1 MKMKQKNNTE
11 KPKKQNGGITLI
23 ALVITIIVLL
33 ILAGVAIATLT
44 GDNGVLT
51 KAGNAKNTVND
62 AEIEEQIKLAYQD
75 YYMAKYSDSGYT
87 LQNALAKT
95 GLDVVSVDGS
105 DSTGYEVKVN
115 TKNGEKSYILQSNGT
130 VGIASSEWTYDGHG
144 TYTKGI
150 KQIKVGQEVNYNQG
164 TGYTFPTDTSKGMGV
179 SATQNSETK
188 KYDLTSGT
196 YTTDSTLT
204 WRVLGVNSLGQIE
217 LISNKPHPESVA
229 LANEEG
235 YNNGAEELNKLSNA
249 LYGKGTGAEKAR
261 SLNVNDLN
269 TLANYK
275 PEEDTTNN
283 SRYNTYRKYQ
293 FKSDGSYE
301 YSDSAD
307 GQTNWSAWSSIPGYF
322 GVNTFTMLG
331 SNETISKDNPK
342 ETDAIKHT
350 YYGYNVKDKIKSAIS
365 ETFANLV
372 VDSRHNQWLASSC
385 VLADSPEANW
395 RMFNLSSYGN
405 LRYSYLYSS
414 GGYRYGNAFA
424 WRPVVTL
431 ESNIQLNWN
440 GTTNKYDIQQ

>member
-1 MKMKQKNNTE
+1 M
-11 KPKKQNGGITLI
+11 
-23 ALVITIIVLL
+23 
-33 ILAGVAIATLT
+33 
-44 GDNGVLT
+44 
-51 KAGNAKNTVND
+51 
-62 AEIEEQIKLAYQD
+62 
-75 YYMAKYSDSGYT
+75 
-87 LQNALAKT
+87 
-95 GLDVVSVDGS
+95 
-105 DSTGYEVKVN
+105 
-115 TKNGEKSYILQSNGT
+115 
-130 VGIASSEWTYDGHG
+130 
-144 TYTKGI
+144 
-150 KQIKVGQEVNYNQG
+150 GQEVDYNQG

-179 SATQNSETK
+179 GATQNSETK
-188 KYDLTSGT
+188 KYDLTPGT

-235 YNNGAEELNKLSNA
+235 YNNGAEELNKLSYA
-249 LYGKGTGAEKAR
+249 LYGQGTVAEKAR

-307 GQTNWSAWSSIPGYF
+307 GKTNWSAWGSPGYC

-372 VDSRHNQWLASSC
+372 VDSSNNQWLASSC
-385 VLADSPEANW
+385 VYADSPATRW
-395 RMFNLSSYGN
+395 SMFVLSCYGTLDYDGLYDSVGYGWSSYC
-405 LRYSYLYSS
+405 
-414 GGYRYGNAFA
+414 A

-431 ESNIQLNWN
+431 KSNIQLNWN
-440 GTTNKYDIQQ
+440 RTTNKYDIQQ